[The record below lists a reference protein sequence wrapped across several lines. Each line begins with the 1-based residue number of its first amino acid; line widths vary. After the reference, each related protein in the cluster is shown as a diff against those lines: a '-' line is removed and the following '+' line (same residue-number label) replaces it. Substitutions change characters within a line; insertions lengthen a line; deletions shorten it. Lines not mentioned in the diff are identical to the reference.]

1 MADKDKTLLIVED
14 HEINAKLY
22 IGLFESEGYTIV
34 HSPDGLDTLDLARQH
49 NPDAIILDIQLP
61 QISGLEHA
69 RNLKADAALKHI
81 PIIAVT
87 AFAMKGDEDRIRASG
102 CDDYLAKPVPNNI
115 LLDTI
120 KKFVE

>member
-1 MADKDKTLLIVED
+1 MADNNKTLLIVED

-34 HSPDGLDTLDLARQH
+34 HSPDGLDTLELARQH
-49 NPDAIILDIQLP
+49 NPAAIILDIQLP
-61 QISGLEHA
+61 EISGLEHA

-87 AFAMKGDEDRIRASG
+87 AFAMKGDEERVLAAG
-102 CDDYLAKPVPNNI
+102 CDDYLAKPVTTSV

-120 KKFVE
+120 RKFVD